1 MRIRDERVTVIA
13 PSGAKVGST
22 FRSIQIQ
29 ATPAIGVD
37 VLKGKRIQMYKVFFV
52 TCIAGAMSFSVTH
65 ADVVDSFE
73 IGSGASTSTFLFQFT
88 NGNQY
93 LYEVSYDEPMSGQDV
108 VEFIMNE
115 QAGYFVA
122 DIVSY
127 SFGDVLNGL
136 GIGDDFDEGFGTP
149 PDYLD
154 YWHYWTK
161 DDVVDE
167 WESSFVGFGDRTVTD
182 GSWDG
187 WVFNS
192 NDAPVPAGASLI
204 TLSCLATT
212 RRRRR

>member
-1 MRIRDERVTVIA
+1 M
-13 PSGAKVGST
+13 
-22 FRSIQIQ
+22 
-29 ATPAIGVD
+29 
-37 VLKGKRIQMYKVFFV
+37 QMKEFLVV
-52 TCIAGAMSFSVTH
+52 TCIAGAMSVSLSH
-65 ADVVDSFE
+65 ADVVESFE
-73 IGSGASTSTFLFQFT
+73 IGSGASTSSFLFQFT

-93 LYEVSYDEPMSGQDV
+93 LYEVSYDEPMSGQDA

-122 DIVSY
+122 DIVTY

-136 GIGDDFDEGFGTP
+136 EIGGDFDEGFGNP

-161 DDVVDE
+161 DDVMDQ
-167 WESSFVGFGDRTVTD
+167 WESSFVGFSDRTITD

-204 TLSCLATT
+204 TLSCLAAT